1 MQNSGGGSE
10 GGGGGGKGRKQGVLW
25 EMCNGEWNKWHS
37 SHPNP
42 LRDWKPTLGPFPGLT
57 HNTSW

>member
-10 GGGGGGKGRKQGVLW
+10 AVGGGERKQDVLW

-42 LRDWKPTLGPFPGLT
+42 FRDWKPTLGPFLGLT
-57 HNTSW
+57 HNTSR

>member
-1 MQNSGGGSE
+1 MQNSGGESE
-10 GGGGGGKGRKQGVLW
+10 GVGEGRKQGVLW